1 MAPSVR
7 RLASVLALSATLAVF
22 VAACGG
28 DESPEEEWAG
38 SVCSEISDW
47 KGQIEQSTDAVRE
60 ELQAPEIGTLAAIDA
75 EVQEAVAATDE
86 LAANLKTLVP
96 PDTESGAEAK
106 QELVALASQLEATAA
121 QTKQTVDSVPE
132 GADAAELAQKLA
144 PLALTLQSLAVNAS
158 STLASVK
165 ASGEKIEEGFEKADS
180 CEEFR

>member
-7 RLASVLALSATLAVF
+7 RLASALALSVTLAVV

-75 EVQEAVAATDE
+75 QVREAVAATDE
-86 LAANLKTLVP
+86 LAANLKALGP
-96 PDTESGAEAK
+96 PDTESGEEAE
-106 QELVALASQLEATAA
+106 QELLALASQLEATAA

-132 GADAAELAQKLA
+132 GADAGEIAQKLA
-144 PLALTLQSLAVNAS
+144 PLALALQSLAVNAS
-158 STLASVK
+158 STLASIK
-165 ASGEKIEEGFEKADS
+165 ESGEKIKEGFEKADS